1 MLPLRLPT
9 LIFSR
14 RIFIAA
20 AISTAALFLAGLFL
34 YTANAQ
40 SLPLKYNAS
49 VAGGASSGTVYL
61 SASGQPAVAT
71 STKKAPMLEVHI
83 ANNGLMLLRGATV
96 ISNSRGTIR
105 VGMVWGSADFTW
117 TVKTDFGTKYLT
129 SKGEKETLEDIEVGD
144 IVTIT
149 GMLTESGA
157 EPTINAEHV
166 RE

>member
-1 MLPLRLPT
+1 MLPLHLPT

-20 AISTAALFLAGLFL
+20 AISTSALFLAGLFL

-40 SLPLKYNAS
+40 SFIRENSLSAAGS
-49 VAGGASSGTVYL
+49 VSSGTVYL
-61 SASGQPAVAT
+61 SASGQPAAVT

-117 TVKTDFGTKYLT
+117 TVTTDFGTKYLT
-129 SKGEKETLEDIEVGD
+129 SKGEKETLEDIKVGD

-149 GMLTESGA
+149 GMLIESGA